1 MQGARWRRLDNTAK
15 IFPGITNEDLSNVF
29 RVSMVLK
36 EEVDPELLEEA
47 LERVL
52 PALEGFRVKLR
63 RGFFWYYFETN
74 RRTPKVEREAVCPC
88 RYIDPHSHQLFL
100 FRVSYFERKINLEVF
115 HALTD
120 GLGGV
125 NFLKALVCEYLRLK
139 RESRE
144 QRPGQNKAEA
154 SHMYRIWG
162 RRAARPGKKKKR
174 AADDEVLADAPPH
187 DVEDSYKKHY
197 RKIKRRKY
205 ATAEA
210 FQLDGDCMPLDVCS
224 VVHGTMDAGALR
236 EAARARGSGN
246 FRIIIRQILPNT
258 LSPLIV
264 DSTLRI
270 GTNIMMI
277 SGLSF
282 IGLGVQPPTP
292 EWGSILNTGREFI
305 TTFWPMITFPGI
317 AIMLTMFGFNVMG
330 DGLRDALDPKLKH

>member
-1 MQGARWRRLDNTAK
+1 MVRKAKHMEETLLKKRSQMRDIWRRFKSNKLAMVGLVIVVVIVLSAVFADFITPYEYSARSSDRLVFPCLAHPFGTDNYGRDLLSRVIYGGRISLLVSLLGLLISVGIGSVLGATAGYFGGPYETIVMRLMDIIMAIPGTLMAVAVSALLGNGVVNTA
-15 IFPGITNEDLSNVF
+15 IAVSVGGIAPSARMLRAT
-29 RVSMVLK
+29 VLTIR
-36 EEVDPELLEEA
+36 D
-47 LERVL
+47 
-52 PALEGFRVKLR
+52 
-63 RGFFWYYFETN
+63 
-74 RRTPKVEREAVCPC
+74 
-88 RYIDPHSHQLFL
+88 Q
-100 FRVSYFERKINLEVF
+100 
-115 HALTD
+115 
-120 GLGGV
+120 
-125 NFLKALVCEYLRLK
+125 EY
-139 RESRE
+139 
-144 QRPGQNKAEA
+144 
-154 SHMYRIWG
+154 
-162 RRAARPGKKKKR
+162 
-174 AADDEVLADAPPH
+174 V
-187 DVEDSYKKHY
+187 
-197 RKIKRRKY
+197 
-205 ATAEA
+205 
-210 FQLDGDCMPLDVCS
+210 
-224 VVHGTMDAGALR
+224 

>member
-1 MQGARWRRLDNTAK
+1 MVRKAKLMEETLLKKRSQMRDIWRRFKSNKLAMVGLVIVVVIVLSAVFADVITPYEYSARSSDRLVFPCLAHPFGTDNYGRDLLSRVIYGGRISLLVSLLGLLISVGIGSVLGATAGYFGGPYETIVMRLMDIIMAIPGTLMAVAVSALLGNGVVNTA
-15 IFPGITNEDLSNVF
+15 IAVSVGGIAPSARMLRAT
-29 RVSMVLK
+29 VLTIR
-36 EEVDPELLEEA
+36 D
-47 LERVL
+47 
-52 PALEGFRVKLR
+52 
-63 RGFFWYYFETN
+63 
-74 RRTPKVEREAVCPC
+74 
-88 RYIDPHSHQLFL
+88 Q
-100 FRVSYFERKINLEVF
+100 
-115 HALTD
+115 
-120 GLGGV
+120 
-125 NFLKALVCEYLRLK
+125 EY
-139 RESRE
+139 
-144 QRPGQNKAEA
+144 
-154 SHMYRIWG
+154 
-162 RRAARPGKKKKR
+162 
-174 AADDEVLADAPPH
+174 V
-187 DVEDSYKKHY
+187 
-197 RKIKRRKY
+197 
-205 ATAEA
+205 
-210 FQLDGDCMPLDVCS
+210 
-224 VVHGTMDAGALR
+224 

>member
-1 MQGARWRRLDNTAK
+1 MVRKAKHMEETLLKKRSQMRDIWRRFKSNKLAMVGLVIVVVIVLSAVFADVITPYEYSARSSDRLVFPCLAHPFGTDNYGRDLLSRVIYGGRISLLVSLLGLLISVGIGSVLGATAGYLGGPYETIVMRLMDIIMAIPGTLMAVAVSALLGNGVVNTA
-15 IFPGITNEDLSNVF
+15 IAVSVGGIAPSARMLRAT
-29 RVSMVLK
+29 VLTIR
-36 EEVDPELLEEA
+36 D
-47 LERVL
+47 
-52 PALEGFRVKLR
+52 
-63 RGFFWYYFETN
+63 
-74 RRTPKVEREAVCPC
+74 
-88 RYIDPHSHQLFL
+88 Q
-100 FRVSYFERKINLEVF
+100 
-115 HALTD
+115 
-120 GLGGV
+120 
-125 NFLKALVCEYLRLK
+125 EY
-139 RESRE
+139 
-144 QRPGQNKAEA
+144 
-154 SHMYRIWG
+154 
-162 RRAARPGKKKKR
+162 
-174 AADDEVLADAPPH
+174 V
-187 DVEDSYKKHY
+187 
-197 RKIKRRKY
+197 
-205 ATAEA
+205 
-210 FQLDGDCMPLDVCS
+210 
-224 VVHGTMDAGALR
+224 

>member
-1 MQGARWRRLDNTAK
+1 MVRKAKHMEETLLKKRSQMRDIWRRFKSNKLAMVGLVIVVVIVLSAVFADVITPYEYSARSSDRLVFPCLAHPFGTDNYGRDLLSRVIYGGRISLLVSLLGLLISVGIGSVLGATAGYFGGPYETIVMRLMDIIMAIPGTLMAVAVSALLGNGVVNTA
-15 IFPGITNEDLSNVF
+15 IAVSVGGIAPSARMLRAT
-29 RVSMVLK
+29 VLTIR
-36 EEVDPELLEEA
+36 D
-47 LERVL
+47 
-52 PALEGFRVKLR
+52 
-63 RGFFWYYFETN
+63 
-74 RRTPKVEREAVCPC
+74 
-88 RYIDPHSHQLFL
+88 Q
-100 FRVSYFERKINLEVF
+100 
-115 HALTD
+115 
-120 GLGGV
+120 
-125 NFLKALVCEYLRLK
+125 EY
-139 RESRE
+139 
-144 QRPGQNKAEA
+144 
-154 SHMYRIWG
+154 
-162 RRAARPGKKKKR
+162 
-174 AADDEVLADAPPH
+174 V
-187 DVEDSYKKHY
+187 
-197 RKIKRRKY
+197 
-205 ATAEA
+205 
-210 FQLDGDCMPLDVCS
+210 
-224 VVHGTMDAGALR
+224 

>member
-1 MQGARWRRLDNTAK
+1 MARKAKHMEETPLKKRSQMRDIWRRFKSNKLAMVGLVIVVVIVLSAVFADVITPYEYSARSSDRLVFPCLAHPFGTDNYGRDLLSRVIYGGRISLLVSLLGLLISVGIGSVLGATAGYFGGPYETIVMRLMDIIMAIPGTLMAVAVSALLGNGVVNTA
-15 IFPGITNEDLSNVF
+15 IAVSVGGIAPSARMLRAT
-29 RVSMVLK
+29 VLTIR
-36 EEVDPELLEEA
+36 D
-47 LERVL
+47 
-52 PALEGFRVKLR
+52 
-63 RGFFWYYFETN
+63 
-74 RRTPKVEREAVCPC
+74 
-88 RYIDPHSHQLFL
+88 Q
-100 FRVSYFERKINLEVF
+100 
-115 HALTD
+115 
-120 GLGGV
+120 
-125 NFLKALVCEYLRLK
+125 EY
-139 RESRE
+139 
-144 QRPGQNKAEA
+144 
-154 SHMYRIWG
+154 
-162 RRAARPGKKKKR
+162 
-174 AADDEVLADAPPH
+174 V
-187 DVEDSYKKHY
+187 
-197 RKIKRRKY
+197 
-205 ATAEA
+205 
-210 FQLDGDCMPLDVCS
+210 
-224 VVHGTMDAGALR
+224 